1 VLQYGQMEIIN
12 HAHGV
17 KCVVNFKPCGWFGR
31 EANKIEATIYNKK
44 YEISSL
50 FTPESSISSIRTV
63 LTRGPVRDV

>member
-44 YEISSL
+44 YGNMKFIY
-50 FTPESSISSIRTV
+50 
-63 LTRGPVRDV
+63 TRELYQLY